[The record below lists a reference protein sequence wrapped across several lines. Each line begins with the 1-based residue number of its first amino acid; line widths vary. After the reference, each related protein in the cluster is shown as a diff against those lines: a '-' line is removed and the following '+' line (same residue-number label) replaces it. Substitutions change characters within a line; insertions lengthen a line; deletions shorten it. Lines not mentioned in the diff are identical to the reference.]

1 MLYHTVHMLCQI
13 AVSEVLEDMQALE
26 RYQIWDHRLFYFG
39 DTETF
44 ILCNFIKYFFLFN
57 ARNA

>member
-1 MLYHTVHMLCQI
+1 MLCQI

-26 RYQIWDHRLFYFG
+26 RYQIWDYRLFYFG

-44 ILCNFIKYFFLFN
+44 IVCVILLSIFFFIQC
-57 ARNA
+57 